1 VLNSVNLSK
10 HPTETLQEIHDKL
23 KKLDYRIT
31 GLTAV
36 NLYGFGITTNVFD
49 IAVESDAAVVEAAKV
64 LNLPVPNLEQ
74 VDPYLYNN
82 TDMFIRIQGDI
93 MGEPFIHPL
102 GLRLQSKELMIR
114 RLEIYSNYDPRILKA
129 LAFIALTVTD
139 EMAYK
144 YKHYWNRL

>member
-1 VLNSVNLSK
+1 MDLNKL
-10 HPTETLQEIHDKL
+10 PLETLHDIHRKL
-23 KKLDYRIT
+23 VGFGYRIT

-49 IAVESDAAVVEAAKV
+49 IAVESDEAVIDTAK
-64 LNLPVPNLEQ
+64 LLKLPIPNLEQ

-82 TDMFIRIQGDI
+82 SDMFIRIQGDI
-93 MGEPFIHPL
+93 MGEPYIHPL
-102 GLRLQSKELMIR
+102 GFHLQSKELLIR

>member
-1 VLNSVNLSK
+1 MDLSR
-10 HPTETLQEIHDKL
+10 PSLETLHEIHNKL
-23 KKLDYRIT
+23 VTMGYRIT
-31 GLTAV
+31 GLTSV
-36 NLYGFGITTNVFD
+36 NLYGYGITTNVFD
-49 IAVESDAAVVEAAKV
+49 IAVESDEAVIETAKI
-64 LNLPVPNLEQ
+64 LKLPVPNLEQ

-82 TDMFIRIQGDI
+82 SEMFIRIQGDI
-93 MGEPFIHPL
+93 LGEPTIHPL
-102 GLRLQSKELMIR
+102 GFHLQSKELLIR

>member
-1 VLNSVNLSK
+1 MDLSK
-10 HPTETLQEIHDKL
+10 HPTEILQELHDRL
-23 KKLDYRIT
+23 EELGYRIT

-49 IAVESDAAVVEAAKV
+49 IAVESDTAVIEATKC
-64 LNLPVPNLEQ
+64 LGLPVPTLNQ
-74 VDPYLYNN
+74 IDPYLYDNN
-82 TDMFIRIQGDI
+82 NMFIRIQGDI
-93 MGEPFIHPL
+93 LGEPYVHPL
-102 GLRLQSKELMIR
+102 GLHLQSKELLIR
-114 RLEIYSNYDPRILKA
+114 RLEIYSNYDARILKA